1 MIIYGS
7 VMQIIAGRNTQF
19 IVLLVFSL
27 AVLIGTWL
35 GGTGRKFQLRPL
47 PAVDALSEAV
57 GRAAE
62 LGAPIHFN
70 PGWYELNSVEA
81 PQTVAALSILTKL
94 AHEAA
99 KSNVPIITT
108 LIRPDSIPLIDDIMR
123 TAYMSEGKPEL
134 YNPDNIR
141 YLSGEQWA
149 YIGGVAKIFRDERPA
164 ANICMGGFMAYSL
177 LIMELATRFGMF
189 RIGGTASWH
198 QMPFFA
204 ATAHYIL
211 IGEELYAAG
220 AYVSEDPYLIGSL
233 SGQDVNKFI
242 TVILIIVGILLSAA
256 GSSMFFNFLNW

>member
-1 MIIYGS
+1 MT
-7 VMQIIAGRNTQF
+7 QLIAGRNMQLVT
-19 IVLLVFSL
+19 LLAFSV

-35 GGTGRKFQLRPL
+35 GGTGKKFQLRNL
-47 PAVDALSEAV
+47 PAIDALSEGV

-99 KSNVPIITT
+99 KSNVRIITT
-108 LIRPDSIPLIDDIMR
+108 LIRPDSIPVIDDIMR
-123 TAYMSEGKPEL
+123 TAYTSEGKPEL
-134 YNPDNIR
+134 YNPDDIR

-149 YIGGVAKIFRDERPA
+149 YIGGVAKIFEDERPA
-164 ANICMGGFMAYSL
+164 VNICMGGFMAYSL
-177 LIMELATRFGMF
+177 LIMEMATRYGMF

-204 ATAHYIL
+204 ATAHYTL

-220 AYVSEDPYLIGSL
+220 AYVSEDPYKIGSL
-233 SGQDVNKFI
+233 FGQDLNKLI
-242 TVILIIVGILLSAA
+242 TVILIIIGTILSAS
-256 GSSMFFNFLNW
+256 GSSLFFNLLKW